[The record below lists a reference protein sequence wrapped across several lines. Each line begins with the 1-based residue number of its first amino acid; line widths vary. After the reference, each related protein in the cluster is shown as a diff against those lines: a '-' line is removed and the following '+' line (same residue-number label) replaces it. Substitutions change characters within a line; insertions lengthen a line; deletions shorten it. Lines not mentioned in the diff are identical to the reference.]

1 MRCNGSDYNYDEDN
15 QRLSNQYWDLYN
27 LMRDGKRRTLNRIA
41 IITGHPPASISAQ
54 LRHMRKVRF
63 GSNTVN
69 KHHLG
74 KGLYE
79 YELIINRE
87 VSK

>member
-1 MRCNGSDYNYDEDN
+1 MIFNGSDYNHERDGS
-15 QRLSNQYWDLYN
+15 RLSTQYWDLYN
-27 LMRDGKRRTLNRIA
+27 LMRDGERRTLNRIA